1 MQYCLYISALTTQ
14 RKRRLIAN
22 AFRVHHKPQYNR
34 LEPAPIAHTL
44 NMYCFSLRC
53 FSEMVILKAIEQIFS
68 YVMCRTK
75 YGTMQIYDFF
85 ATIQPFQLQ
94 IA

>member
-1 MQYCLYISALTTQ
+1 MYNLRLTTQ

-44 NMYCFSLRC
+44 NMYCSFAQMLFRDGD
-53 FSEMVILKAIEQIFS
+53 SEG
-68 YVMCRTK
+68 Y
-75 YGTMQIYDFF
+75 
-85 ATIQPFQLQ
+85 
-94 IA
+94 